1 MAAEI
6 KDWNEYVNAGGDPL
20 KAADTAW
27 TVTPHTVASWLSR
40 DIPAPDFLLGLWL
53 STSTRALLVGA
64 TGLGKTML
72 GLEIAFAVAAKAA
85 FLHWTVKRLP
95 PKGKPN
101 SPHVRG
107 DMVGRWGYFP
117 RFGHCLGEHIKRHIG
132 LP

>member
-6 KDWNEYVNAGGDPL
+6 KDWNEYVNAGGDPR

-40 DIPAPDFLLGLWL
+40 DIPSPDFLLGLWL

-72 GLEIAFAVAAKAA
+72 GLEIAFAVAAKVA
-85 FLHWTVKRLP
+85 FLHWKVKRA
-95 PKGKPN
+95 GK
-101 SPHVRG
+101 V
-107 DMVGRWGYFP
+107 
-117 RFGHCLGEHIKRHIG
+117 LG
-132 LP
+132 